1 VSFEE
6 KICEAKVPPQL
17 MVEDTHRTHLDL
29 PDWPEGGREHSRALS
44 PTSTHARTHARA
56 RTLSLSLSLYWS
68 LSASFSISSCQWHHF
83 ECNIANV
90 SVQWP
95 YKI

>member
-56 RTLSLSLSLYWS
+56 RARTLSLSLPLSLLVS
-68 LSASFSISSCQWHHF
+68 ICLFFNFKLSMASFWM
-83 ECNIANV
+83 
-90 SVQWP
+90 
-95 YKI
+95 